1 MKFKPTLLDVLRKRP
16 ELFLRD
22 LPDTIRIPALD
33 GSRPDEV
40 LRSLE
45 EATIDDL
52 AFAIQGLE
60 AETRIHHR
68 RLGGL
73 RDLYDLA
80 RKSGARGVTTIRE
93 AFTALGAEGERK

>member
-1 MKFKPTLLDVLRKRP
+1 MKFKLTLLDVLRKRP
-16 ELFLRD
+16 DLYLRE

-40 LRSLE
+40 VRPLD

-60 AETRIHHR
+60 AEARIHHR
-68 RLGGL
+68 RLGSL
-73 RDLYDLA
+73 RELYDLA
-80 RKSGARGVTTIRE
+80 RKSGARGVTTIQQL
-93 AFTALGAEGERK
+93 FEGECK

>member
-40 LRSLE
+40 IRPLE
-45 EATIDDL
+45 EATVDDL

-60 AETRIHHR
+60 VESHILHHR
-68 RLGGL
+68 LNSL
-73 RDLYDLA
+73 RELYDLA
-80 RKSGARGVTTIRE
+80 RKSGARGVTTIQE
-93 AFTALGAEGERK
+93 MFGGERA